1 VCGIEEKKRIT
12 KRHICESGIFLSP
25 SQSYAAVEGSNDHV
39 ALFIF
44 PPTVEFF
51 IATGLGGLTSLY
63 CPVSIVLVMD
73 KPALKDV
80 ATYRDSKGMVE
91 HLQTTLGSSNVFMS
105 NVAGSAGWGFL
116 ISSALTYHRY
126 RHLLSSG
133 TIEKIVST
141 AKAAAAKENVA
152 AGRHMSDFGPGKKF
166 DQKAYER
173 LTLKKKLSNTWF
185 GSFMVIFPGGHYI
198 NHRNELRRKQAVN
211 QAKVE
216 ELKKIGVVEA
226 TKENIEG
233 GKGKCADG
241 GDLLNEYRF
250 VPEWDGKTE
259 DVKRKSLWEK

>member
-1 VCGIEEKKRIT
+1 VESKKKKGLQNDTFVKVGFFSRHLRATLLLREATITSLFLFSHLLLSFSLPRGWVVC
-12 KRHICESGIFLSP
+12 
-25 SQSYAAVEGSNDHV
+25 
-39 ALFIF
+39 
-44 PPTVEFF
+44 
-51 IATGLGGLTSLY
+51 LTSLY

-185 GSFMVIFPGGHYI
+185 GSFMVIFPGGHYM